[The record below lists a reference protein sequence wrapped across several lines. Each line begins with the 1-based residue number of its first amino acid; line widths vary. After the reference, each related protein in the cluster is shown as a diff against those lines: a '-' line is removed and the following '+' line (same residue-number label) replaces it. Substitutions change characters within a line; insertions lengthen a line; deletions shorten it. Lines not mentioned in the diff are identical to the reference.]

1 MLAVEQLK
9 KEHEAIL
16 LLLDI
21 LGVVC
26 KVIEAGEK
34 VSQKD
39 LEDILEFISVFADK
53 CHHAKEEDLLFPAM
67 EESGIP
73 RDGGPIEAML
83 QEHDLGRSFVKG
95 MREAKTQQEFAVA
108 ARNYISLL
116 TQHIEKENDILYA
129 IANVHIPEEK
139 QEELVNLFEKLEEEK
154 IGIGKHEEFHKL
166 LKKLEKIYLAD

>member
-1 MLAVEQLK
+1 MLATEQLK
-9 KEHEAIL
+9 KEHEAII

-21 LGVVC
+21 LGVAC

-39 LEDILEFISVFADK
+39 LEDIMEFIAVFADK
-53 CHHAKEEDLLFPAM
+53 CHHAKEEDLLFPMM
-67 EESGIP
+67 EKSGV
-73 RDGGPIEAML
+73 IEVML
-83 QEHDLGRSFVKG
+83 QEHDLGRSFVRG
-95 MREAKTQQEFAVA
+95 MREAKTQPEFAVA

-129 IANVHIPEEK
+129 IANTYISKEK
-139 QEELVNLFEKLEEEK
+139 QEELLILFEKLEEEK

-166 LKKLEKIYLAD
+166 LKKLESIYLAD